1 MTSQMANAPLR
12 TTPWTSC
19 TFRSLLRSWAFIRS
33 CQILLLHFLTSKS
46 EQFCGFLCFHFCFKF
61 FKSIRVLPN
70 FTYNICEIF
79 IDFFPFPSSLS
90 SSCFKL
96 FKPESESSFSD
107 SLLVPKILFRLQAS
121 SLSSSAWTLTLS
133 SYSCTDSSPPEPL
146 WHSFL
151 SSALAL
157 GELILSF
164 CFFFLCFICS
174 SS

>member
-1 MTSQMANAPLR
+1 MRLWELPPGLLALSGLYYDPEHSSVLAKSYYCIFSRVSRNSSAVFYVFIFVLNFSKASEFCQTLLIISA
-12 TTPWTSC
+12 
-19 TFRSLLRSWAFIRS
+19 RSLL
-33 CQILLLHFLTSKS
+33 
-46 EQFCGFLCFHFCFKF
+46 
-61 FKSIRVLPN
+61 
-70 FTYNICEIF
+70 IF
-79 IDFFPFPSSLS
+79 SPIPSSLS